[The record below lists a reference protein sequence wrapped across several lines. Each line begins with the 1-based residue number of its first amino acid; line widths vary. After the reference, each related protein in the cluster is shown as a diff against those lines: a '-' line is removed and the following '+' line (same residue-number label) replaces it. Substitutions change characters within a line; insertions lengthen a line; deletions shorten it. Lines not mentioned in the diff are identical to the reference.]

1 MTQTATVTPMDA
13 VLGLDPVLTPTDPPS
28 ESQDITET
36 GSSRA
41 DSTSALFMNS
51 EVKLDGEVI

>member
-1 MTQTATVTPMDA
+1 MDA